1 MCATTK
7 RLAQALA
14 LLASVLGPCALAQ
27 VAAAGEPTLEGTW
40 VLDHRVMPVGRTRTA
55 PDVIGVMTFIGGL
68 RNMNVYWDADGKPSS
83 ISLIVRYK
91 FDASQYAEDGI
102 FYASGIDGAPIVYD
116 TKKEHGSS
124 PVTTKDGKSSWQFPL
139 YGKRSVEITA
149 EGLTARGKDFVD
161 HWKRVH

>member
-1 MCATTK
+1 MFATTK

-40 VLDHRVMPVGRTRTA
+40 VLDHRVMPDGRTRTA

-91 FDASQYAEDGI
+91 FDASQ
-102 FYASGIDGAPIVYD
+102 YD